1 MAHNKI
7 NYKLFIILIVSSM
20 FLVFV
25 CFNIMQFAF
34 KKYTK
39 HDHII
44 YVPSLIGLNLEAC
57 QDTLLSIGLNWVVL
71 DSTAYDPNYI
81 RGGVIVHNPKSGS
94 SVKPGRKVYL
104 TINPLKVDYIQL
116 PNLKDKSFRQ
126 AMAILENTAF
136 RVGDLFYLDD
146 FARDVVKFASVNNI
160 RINVGDSFPKFSL
173 IDLHLGN
180 GFEKTVEVP
189 DLTGLIYADLK
200 KKLNINSLNIGS
212 CYFLDDITDTLRAVV
227 YDFKPS
233 YQENVTLGSHIS
245 VWLTDSI
252 IDTNSK

>member
-1 MAHNKI
+1 MNHNKI
-7 NYKLFIILIVSSM
+7 NYKLFIILIVISI
-20 FLVFV
+20 FLVFA
-25 CFNIMQFAF
+25 CFNLMQFAF

-39 HDHII
+39 HDHVI
-44 YVPSLIGLNLEAC
+44 YVPSLSGLDLGAC

-71 DSTAYDPNYI
+71 DSTAYNPNYI
-81 RGGVIVHNPKSGS
+81 RGGVIMHSPKPGS
-94 SVKPGRKVYL
+94 AVKPGRKVYL
-104 TINPLKVDYIQL
+104 TINPLKVDYIKF

-146 FARDVVKFASVNNI
+146 FARNVVKFSYYNNI
-160 RINVGDSFPKFSL
+160 RINAGDSFPKFSL

-180 GFEKTVEVP
+180 GFEQTVEVP
-189 DLTGLIYADLK
+189 DLTGLIYGNLK
-200 KKLNINSLNIGS
+200 QKLNNNSLNIGS
-212 CYFLDDITDTLRAVV
+212 CYFINNITDTLNAVV

-233 YQENVTLGSHIS
+233 HPEYVTLGSRIS

-252 IDTNSK
+252 VGTNSK